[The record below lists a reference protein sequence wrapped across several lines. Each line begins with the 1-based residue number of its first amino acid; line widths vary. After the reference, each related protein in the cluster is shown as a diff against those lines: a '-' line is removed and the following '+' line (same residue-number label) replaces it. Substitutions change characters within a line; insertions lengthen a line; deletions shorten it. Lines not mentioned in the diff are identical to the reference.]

1 MGLRHHAFEQEL
13 GMSLQGH
20 LSELTRRHQAIDKQI
35 DSERTHP
42 STDKLKLTALKRRKL
57 QIKDEIVKLQ
67 H

>member
-1 MGLRHHAFEQEL
+1 
-13 GMSLQGH
+13 MSLQGH